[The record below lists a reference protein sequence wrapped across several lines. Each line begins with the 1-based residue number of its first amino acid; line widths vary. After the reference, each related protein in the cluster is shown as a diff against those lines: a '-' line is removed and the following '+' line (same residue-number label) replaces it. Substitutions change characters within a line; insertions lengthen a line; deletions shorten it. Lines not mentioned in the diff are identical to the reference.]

1 MATKPKTYQPRPAS
15 SRPTYRPREHR
26 LPSSQRGYD
35 AQWTAIREMAWG
47 DRDKVLCD
55 HCKARGLIR
64 ERQILDHIIP
74 HHGHGDPLLLDYAN
88 VRGLCRSDHT
98 LKTER
103 QDKQIRQDYD
113 HLRQEG
119 HSHEAA
125 RDQVIERWRH
135 RCAA

>member
-1 MATKPKTYQPRPAS
+1 MATKPKTYQPRPVS

-26 LPSSQRGYD
+26 LPASQRGYD
-35 AQWTAIREMAWG
+35 SQWSKIRDMAWG

-88 VRGLCRSDHT
+88 VRGLCRSCHT
-98 LKTER
+98 KKTDR
-103 QDKQIRQDYD
+103 HDRLIRAAYD
-113 HLRQEG
+113 ALRTEG
-119 HSHEAA
+119 KGHEEA
-125 RDQVIERWRH
+125 RTQVVTEWRH
-135 RCAA
+135 RT